1 MPTQIFVN
9 MHVRD
14 LARSKIFFEKLG
26 YSFNPQFTDDNAACL
41 VISDTIYAMLL
52 TTESMNRFIPK
63 GKSIADA
70 NKTTEVLLALS
81 FDSKDAVNAIAEKAY
96 AAGATE
102 ARPAEDHGFMFS
114 RSFNDLDGHIWE
126 VFWFDPKAL
135 QPQA

>member
-14 LARSKIFFEKLG
+14 LPRSKSFFERLG
-26 YSFNPQFTDDNAACL
+26 YSFNPQFSDDNAACL

-52 TTESMNRFIPK
+52 TTEHMNRFVPK
-63 GKSIADA
+63 GKTIADA
-70 NKTTEVLLALS
+70 TKTTEVLLALS
-81 FDSKDAVNAIAEKAY
+81 FDSKDAVNAIADKAL

-102 ARPAEDHGFMFS
+102 ARPPEDQGFMYG

-126 VFWFDPKAL
+126 VFWFDPNAI
-135 QPQA
+135 QGA